1 MIRAAQILFCLLL
14 VGYSAVAFI
23 GQVSAWEACRA
34 RGGEPVNTWM
44 YGTVCIKAEA
54 VLK

>member
-1 MIRAAQILFCLLL
+1 MIRAAQILFFLLL
-14 VGYSAVAFI
+14 VGYSAVSFI
-23 GQVSAWEACRA
+23 GQISARDECRT

-44 YGTVCIKAEA
+44 YGTVCLKAEA